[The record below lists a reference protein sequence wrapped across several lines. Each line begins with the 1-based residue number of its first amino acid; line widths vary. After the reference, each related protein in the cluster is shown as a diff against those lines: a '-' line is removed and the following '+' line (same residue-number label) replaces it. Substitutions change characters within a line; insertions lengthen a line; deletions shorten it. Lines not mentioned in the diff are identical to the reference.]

1 MDRLMRAEAA
11 QRKLRK
17 RVHKHKKAT
26 REARWD
32 TDEAYTALGALQTQM
47 EWVDQQRVAVQEARA
62 DDQAML
68 ARLQE
73 HLEAA
78 CTEAF
83 TATCQ
88 RILANNNAA
97 LVEAARN
104 RVEAKAT
111 QQACIEWDL
120 HHQLAHTQNM
130 VVDLQHEVHFLN
142 NQLHPILDEEEVE
155 LEDEDNVISDLDS
168 KHAED

>member
-1 MDRLMRAEAA
+1 MSAMFTVMKMFYARQDTRDFWQESYTTCMGRLMIAEAV
-11 QRKLRK
+11 QWKLRK
-17 RVHKHKKAT
+17 CVRKHKKAA

-32 TDEAYTALGALQTQM
+32 TDEAYTTLGALQTQL
-47 EWVDQQRVAVQEARA
+47 EWVDQQRAMAQAARA

-88 RILANNNAA
+88 RILANNRVA
-97 LVEAARN
+97 LAELARD
-104 RVEAKAT
+104 RVKAKAA
-111 QQACIEWDL
+111 QQARIEWKL
-120 HHQLAHTQNM
+120 CHQLAHT
-130 VVDLQHEVHFLN
+130 
-142 NQLHPILDEEEVE
+142 
-155 LEDEDNVISDLDS
+155 
-168 KHAED
+168 